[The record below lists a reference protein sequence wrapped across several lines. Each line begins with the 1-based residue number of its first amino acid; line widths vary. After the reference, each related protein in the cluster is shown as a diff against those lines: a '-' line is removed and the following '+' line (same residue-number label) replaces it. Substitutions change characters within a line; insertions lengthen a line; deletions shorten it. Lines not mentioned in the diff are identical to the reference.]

1 MKRGRSQLEQLEQDE
16 AGEPRK
22 KLRLGTPT
30 CQWITVYNAHVP
42 MKQRYGVLAMLLV
55 TGSLLPTVHD
65 GCADASPGAMPALTT
80 VTDGLMLHAEHSES
94 SWRQRPHLHS

>member
-1 MKRGRSQLEQLEQDE
+1 MPIWYCLQHGVIQCSHGARLQVGMKRGRSQLEQLEQDE

-42 MKQRYGVLAMLLV
+42 MKQRCETRTALLCGGW
-55 TGSLLPTVHD
+55 TAPFR
-65 GCADASPGAMPALTT
+65 A
-80 VTDGLMLHAEHSES
+80 
-94 SWRQRPHLHS
+94 

>member
-1 MKRGRSQLEQLEQDE
+1 MALLQVGMKRGRSQLEQLDQDE

-42 MKQRYGVLAMLLV
+42 MKQRCGTDLSLLSGQVCAPKRAPRLHESCAVPAQALRSAMLV
-55 TGSLLPTVHD
+55 T
-65 GCADASPGAMPALTT
+65 A
-80 VTDGLMLHAEHSES
+80 
-94 SWRQRPHLHS
+94 